1 MALVLDTLVADLTD
15 ALDMDVSFDNTV
27 ENQATKIATAID
39 KYLRSAKVTVTIE
52 AGILSTANPLAPPE
66 DPYVTTGA
74 ISDATPG
81 AVGGVGDPTTG
92 TGGLT

>member
-39 KYLRSAKVTVTIE
+39 NYLKSAIVTVS
-52 AGILSTANPLAPPE
+52 ILPGVPVVDLAVPPLPSGVNLIGP
-66 DPYVTTGA
+66 DL
-74 ISDATPG
+74 
-81 AVGGVGDPTTG
+81 GVGDQTTG
-92 TGGLT
+92 SGGLTY